1 MVNKNIVKRIR
12 QLRVLRISQISPNI
26 KRITFT
32 SNDFDDFPENENG
45 GYVKFLFSEKF
56 SDKKNTL
63 VRPYTIRKFSKEKC
77 ELDIDF
83 TNHFGNKG
91 YATKWASETKVG
103 DKILISGPGLKQKI
117 NINSSWFFFVG
128 DMTALPAISVHLE
141 ELPKNA
147 VGYSVIETLSKD
159 DQIYLKKP
167 KNIKIKWV
175 TQSDH
180 MNDINLLKEV
190 RALEWYDSF
199 PFVWVAC
206 EFAKMKN
213 LRYFFQKEKM
223 IHKNNIYISSYWKL
237 GLNEEEH
244 KVIKKQDTLNWL
256 VK

>member
-1 MVNKNIVKRIR
+1 MKKIR
-12 QLRVLRISQISPNI
+12 KLRVLNTSKISPNI

-32 SNDFDDFPENENG
+32 SNDFEDFPENQNG
-45 GYVKFLFSEKF
+45 SYIKFLFSDKS

-63 VRPYTIRKFSKEKC
+63 VRPYTIRKFCKEKR

-91 YATKWASETKVG
+91 YATKWATECKIG

-117 NINSSWFFFVG
+117 DINSNWFIFVG

-141 ELPKNA
+141 ELPENA

-167 KNIKIKWV
+167 KNIKIKWI
-175 TQSDH
+175 TQSEN

-190 RALEWYDSF
+190 RALKWYDSF

-206 EFAKMKN
+206 EFSKMKN
-213 LRYFFQKEKM
+213 LRHFFQKEKM
-223 IHKNNIYISSYWKL
+223 LLKKNMYISSYWKL

-244 KVIKKQDTLNWL
+244 KVVKKKDSLDW
-256 VK
+256 VV